1 MLYYDMMNRFLSKRS
16 TYRFT
21 VKALLFHIADII
33 YVPWSKRPRS
43 KNEAR
48 LQHQA
53 EIYRSPIQ
61 SLAIN
66 TS

>member
-48 LQHQA
+48 
-53 EIYRSPIQ
+53 
-61 SLAIN
+61 
-66 TS
+66 